1 MIKRTTFHPLF
12 HFEGLLF
19 EKKMLFQIETIGL
32 IIEISSDEKLCDA
45 SFCFQC
51 HFIEVDLFLIKLALT
66 YN

>member
-1 MIKRTTFHPLF
+1 
-12 HFEGLLF
+12 
-19 EKKMLFQIETIGL
+19 MLFQTETIGL

-51 HFIEVDLFLIKLALT
+51 HFIQVDLILIELPLT